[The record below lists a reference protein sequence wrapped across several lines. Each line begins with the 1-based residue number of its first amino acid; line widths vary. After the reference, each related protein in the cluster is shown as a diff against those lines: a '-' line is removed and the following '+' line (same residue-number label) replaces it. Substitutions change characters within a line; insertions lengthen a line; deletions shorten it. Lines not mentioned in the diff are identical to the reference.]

1 MKPALSSASL
11 GRKGGITPNQ
21 LCPHL
26 PQTSSLVLAEE
37 PGTSIWS
44 ALKGLFLAQELSSV
58 Q

>member
-26 PQTSSLVLAEE
+26 PQTSSLVL
-37 PGTSIWS
+37 
-44 ALKGLFLAQELSSV
+44 KGLFLAQELSSV
-58 Q
+58 